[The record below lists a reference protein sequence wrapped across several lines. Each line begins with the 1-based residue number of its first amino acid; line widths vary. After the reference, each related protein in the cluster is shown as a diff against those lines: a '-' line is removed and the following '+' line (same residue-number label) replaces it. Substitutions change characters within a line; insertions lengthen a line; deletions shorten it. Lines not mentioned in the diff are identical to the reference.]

1 MIKRILYLIL
11 TVIVL
16 FLLSYSVHEYVLT
29 LKEVNLPYSLLSIY
43 IFHVIA
49 TIIIYVSLEF
59 LADNLPNEAGYGYLA
74 FMLLKIG
81 FFLLIFQ
88 DTVFGEEK
96 LVKLEKVSLVI
107 PLFIFLATEA
117 IVVSKL
123 LNNK

>member
-1 MIKRILYLIL
+1 MIKRILYLIV
-11 TVIVL
+11 TVIIL
-16 FLLSYSVHEYVLT
+16 FLVSYSAHDYVLT
-29 LKEVNLPYSLLSIY
+29 LKEIKLPYSLLSIY

-88 DTVFGEEK
+88 DTVFGEDK

>member
-16 FLLSYSVHEYVLT
+16 FLVSYIVHEYVLT

>member
-11 TVIVL
+11 TVIIL
-16 FLLSYSVHEYVLT
+16 FLVSYSVHEYVLT

>member
-11 TVIVL
+11 TVIIL
-16 FLLSYSVHEYVLT
+16 FLVSYSVHEYVLT

-74 FMLLKIG
+74 FILLKIG

>member
-11 TVIVL
+11 IVIVL
-16 FLLSYSVHEYVLT
+16 FLVSYSVHEYVLT

>member
-16 FLLSYSVHEYVLT
+16 FLVSYSVHEYVLT

>member
-11 TVIVL
+11 TVIIL
-16 FLLSYSVHEYVLT
+16 FLVSYSVHEYVLT
-29 LKEVNLPYSLLSIY
+29 LKEVILPYSLLSIY

>member
-1 MIKRILYLIL
+1 MIKRILYLIV
-11 TVIVL
+11 TVIIL
-16 FLLSYSVHEYVLT
+16 FLVSYSAHDYVLT
-29 LKEVNLPYSLLSIY
+29 LKEIKLPYSLLSIY

-49 TIIIYVSLEF
+49 TIIIYISLEF

-88 DTVFGEEK
+88 DTVFGEDK

>member
-1 MIKRILYLIL
+1 MIKRILYLIV
-11 TVIVL
+11 TVIIL
-16 FLLSYSVHEYVLT
+16 FLVSYSAHDYVLT
-29 LKEVNLPYSLLSIY
+29 LKEIKLPYSLFSIY

-88 DTVFGEEK
+88 DTVFGEDK